1 LTRKLKPVDIP
12 VPEPFRSAMLSVA
25 VPNEDGGFT
34 TVGTLVHEAREA
46 IDRANEALKSNSL
59 VTLAA
64 QDMMKGHRRR
74 GRASVEVGADG
85 TVLLHITYGKTQAPD
100 GVTTAPGGAGLP
112 SLDALRKEAEE
123 YGIDISH
130 LGRQKRK
137 IMDLIIMSRE
147 NHNHDPLADDGT
159 TRRLRDEVSTSTPLH
174 TKKLPPR

>member
-1 LTRKLKPVDIP
+1 MTRKLKPVDIP